1 VRAVDHDSLIDISQ
15 RRHIQAGLLTS
26 PTSGIT
32 SPGQSGGSVDTG
44 PGPRASMV
52 PVDASQVKGTIAQAW
67 KNDGERRGH
76 SHIRKSSLP
85 LAVQNSWGMK

>member
-67 KNDGERRGH
+67 KMESGGVILILENHPFHLLCKIPGG
-76 SHIRKSSLP
+76 
-85 LAVQNSWGMK
+85 